1 MEKKS
6 NFFGFERPI
15 ENFFAYHCFGDKAT
29 EILRS
34 IDQPYKDITH
44 WSMDDLRFMRS
55 MRSEHCTAIF
65 VFTDDAE
72 VYASEIDAF
81 IKQYEDVVTNF
92 FILDLHA
99 SSQYK
104 IFKEKWEFY
113 NILATRYFTLQDNI
127 LHFLLFFKH
136 FIETMGRISMDYPHD
151 FRSFMRTA
159 TFIAAGKAG
168 AMKKAVDA
176 IPHKNIRALMLG
188 LEFQDYELDNA
199 NVKEDIDALASFFD
213 QLPDSV
219 LVYWQI
225 SNNIGNPH
233 VEYIAGFD
241 TEPVCGATHS

>member
-1 MEKKS
+1 MEKLHYPL
-6 NFFGFERPI
+6 GFEPI
-15 ENFFAYHCFGDKAT
+15 ESFFAYHCFGDKAT
-29 EILRS
+29 EILSS

-44 WSMDDLRFMRS
+44 WSMDDLRS
-55 MRSEHCTAIF
+55 MRSKHCAAIF

-81 IKQYEDVVTNF
+81 IEQYEDVVTNF

-104 IFKEKWEFY
+104 IFKEKWKFY
-113 NILATRYFTLQDNI
+113 NILATRYCTLQDNI
-127 LHFLLFFKH
+127 LHYLLFFKH
-136 FIETMGRISMDYPHD
+136 FIETMGRISMDFHD

-188 LEFQDYELDNA
+188 LELQDYEANNA
-199 NVKEDIDALASFFD
+199 NVKEDMDALASFFD

-225 SNNIGNPH
+225 SSNIGNPH

>member
-1 MEKKS
+1 MEKS
-6 NFFGFERPI
+6 PEYFGFTPI
-15 ENFFAYHCFGDKAT
+15 ESFFAYHCFGDKAT
-29 EILRS
+29 EVLSS

-44 WSMDDLRFMRS
+44 WSMDDLRS
-55 MRSEHCTAIF
+55 MRSKHCAAIF

-81 IKQYEDVVTNF
+81 IKQYEDVDTNF

-113 NILATRYFTLQDNI
+113 NILATRYCTLQDNI
-127 LHFLLFFKH
+127 LHYLLFFKH
-136 FIETMGRISMDYPHD
+136 FIETMGRISMDFHD

-176 IPHKNIRALMLG
+176 IPHKNIRAFMLG
-188 LEFQDYELDNA
+188 LELQGYEADNA

-225 SNNIGNPH
+225 SCNIGNPH

>member
-1 MEKKS
+1 MEKLHYLL
-6 NFFGFERPI
+6 GFDPI
-15 ENFFAYHCFGDKAT
+15 ESFFAYHCFGDKAT
-29 EILRS
+29 EILSS

-44 WSMDDLRFMRS
+44 WSMDDLRS
-55 MRSEHCTAIF
+55 MRSKHCAAIF
-65 VFTDDAE
+65 VFTDDVE

-81 IKQYEDVVTNF
+81 IKQYEDVDTNF

-104 IFKEKWEFY
+104 IFKEKWKFY
-113 NILATRYFTLQDNI
+113 NILATRYCTLQDNI
-127 LHFLLFFKH
+127 LHYLLFFKH
-136 FIETMGRISMDYPHD
+136 FIETRGRISMDFHD

-188 LEFQDYELDNA
+188 LELQDYEANNA
-199 NVKEDIDALASFFD
+199 NVKEDMDALASFFD

-225 SNNIGNPH
+225 SSNIGNPH

-241 TEPVCGATHS
+241 TEPVCGTTHS

>member
-1 MEKKS
+1 MEKS
-6 NFFGFERPI
+6 PEYFGFTPI
-15 ENFFAYHCFGDKAT
+15 ESFFAYHCFGDKAT
-29 EILRS
+29 EILSS

-44 WSMDDLRFMRS
+44 WSMDDLRS
-55 MRSEHCTAIF
+55 MRSKHCAAIF

-81 IKQYEDVVTNF
+81 IKQYEDVDTNF

-104 IFKEKWEFY
+104 IFKEKWKFY
-113 NILATRYFTLQDNI
+113 NILATRYCTLQDNI
-127 LHFLLFFKH
+127 LHYLLFFKH
-136 FIETMGRISMDYPHD
+136 FIETMGRISMDFHD

-188 LEFQDYELDNA
+188 LELQDYEADNA
-199 NVKEDIDALASFFD
+199 NVKEDMDALASFFD
-213 QLPDSV
+213 QLP
-219 LVYWQI
+219 LY
-225 SNNIGNPH
+225 
-233 VEYIAGFD
+233 
-241 TEPVCGATHS
+241 

>member
-1 MEKKS
+1 MEKLHYPL
-6 NFFGFERPI
+6 GFEPI
-15 ENFFAYHCFGDKAT
+15 ESFFAYHCFGDKAT
-29 EILRS
+29 EILSS

-44 WSMDDLRFMRS
+44 WSMDDLRS
-55 MRSEHCTAIF
+55 MRSKHCAAIF
-65 VFTDDAE
+65 VFTDGAE
-72 VYASEIDAF
+72 VYASEGDAF
-81 IKQYEDVVTNF
+81 IKQYEDVDTNF

-104 IFKEKWEFY
+104 IFKEKWKFY
-113 NILATRYFTLQDNI
+113 NILATRYCTLQDNI
-127 LHFLLFFKH
+127 LHYLLFFKH
-136 FIETMGRISMDYPHD
+136 FIETMGRISMDFHD

-188 LEFQDYELDNA
+188 LELQDYEADNA
-199 NVKEDIDALASFFD
+199 NVKEDMDALASFFD

-225 SNNIGNPH
+225 SSNIGNPH

>member
-1 MEKKS
+1 
-6 NFFGFERPI
+6 
-15 ENFFAYHCFGDKAT
+15 
-29 EILRS
+29 
-34 IDQPYKDITH
+34 
-44 WSMDDLRFMRS
+44 MD
-55 MRSEHCTAIF
+55 
-65 VFTDDAE
+65 
-72 VYASEIDAF
+72 
-81 IKQYEDVVTNF
+81 TNF

-104 IFKEKWEFY
+104 IFKEKWKFY
-113 NILATRYFTLQDNI
+113 NILATRYCTLQDNI
-127 LHFLLFFKH
+127 LHYLLFFKH
-136 FIETMGRISMDYPHD
+136 FIETMGRISMDFHD
-151 FRSFMRTA
+151 FRNFMRTA

-188 LEFQDYELDNA
+188 LELQDYEADNA
-199 NVKEDIDALASFFD
+199 NVKEDMDALASFFD

-225 SNNIGNPH
+225 SSNIGNPH

>member
-1 MEKKS
+1 MEKLHHPL
-6 NFFGFERPI
+6 GFEPI
-15 ENFFAYHCFGDKAT
+15 ESFFAYHCFGDKAT
-29 EILRS
+29 EILSS

-113 NILATRYFTLQDNI
+113 NILATRYCTLQDNI
-127 LHFLLFFKH
+127 LHYLLFFKH
-136 FIETMGRISMDYPHD
+136 FIETMGRISMDFHD

-225 SNNIGNPH
+225 SYNIVNPH

>member
-1 MEKKS
+1 MEKLHYPL
-6 NFFGFERPI
+6 GFEPI
-15 ENFFAYHCFGDKAT
+15 ESFFAYHCFGDKAT
-29 EILRS
+29 EILSS

-44 WSMDDLRFMRS
+44 WSMDDLRS
-55 MRSEHCTAIF
+55 MRSKHCAAIF

-81 IKQYEDVVTNF
+81 IKQYEDVDTNF

-104 IFKEKWEFY
+104 IFKEKWKFY
-113 NILATRYFTLQDNI
+113 NILATRYCTLQDNI
-127 LHFLLFFKH
+127 LHYLLFFKH
-136 FIETMGRISMDYPHD
+136 FIETMGRISMDFHD
-151 FRSFMRTA
+151 FRNFMRTA

-188 LEFQDYELDNA
+188 LELQDYEANNA
-199 NVKEDIDALASFFD
+199 NVKEDMDALASFFD

-225 SNNIGNPH
+225 SSNIGNPH

>member
-1 MEKKS
+1 MEKLHYPL
-6 NFFGFERPI
+6 GCEPI
-15 ENFFAYHCFGDKAT
+15 ESFFAYHCFGDKAT
-29 EILRS
+29 EILSS

-44 WSMDDLRFMRS
+44 WSMDDLRS
-55 MRSEHCTAIF
+55 MRSKHCAAIF

-81 IKQYEDVVTNF
+81 IKQYEDVDTNF

-104 IFKEKWEFY
+104 IFKEKWKFY
-113 NILATRYFTLQDNI
+113 NILATRYCTLQDNI
-127 LHFLLFFKH
+127 LHYLLFFKH
-136 FIETMGRISMDYPHD
+136 FIETMGRISMDFHD

-176 IPHKNIRALMLG
+176 IPHKNIHALMLG
-188 LEFQDYELDNA
+188 LELQDYEADNA
-199 NVKEDIDALASFFD
+199 NVKEDIDAVASFFD

-219 LVYWQI
+219 AAYWLI
-225 SNNIGNPH
+225 SRNIGNPH

-241 TEPVCGATHS
+241 TEPVCGTTHS

>member
-1 MEKKS
+1 MEKLHYLL
-6 NFFGFERPI
+6 GFTPI
-15 ENFFAYHCFGDKAT
+15 ESFFAYHCFGDKAT
-29 EILRS
+29 EILSS

-44 WSMDDLRFMRS
+44 WSMDDLRS
-55 MRSEHCTAIF
+55 MRSKHCAAIF

-81 IKQYEDVVTNF
+81 IKQYEDVDTNF

-104 IFKEKWEFY
+104 IFKEKWKFY
-113 NILATRYFTLQDNI
+113 NILATRYCTLQDNI
-127 LHFLLFFKH
+127 LHYLLFFKH
-136 FIETMGRISMDYPHD
+136 FIETMGRISMDFHD
-151 FRSFMRTA
+151 FRNFMRTA

-188 LEFQDYELDNA
+188 LELQDYEADNA
-199 NVKEDIDALASFFD
+199 NVKEDMDALASFFD

-225 SNNIGNPH
+225 SSNIGNPH

>member
-1 MEKKS
+1 MEKLHYPL
-6 NFFGFERPI
+6 GFEPI
-15 ENFFAYHCFGDKAT
+15 ESFFSYHCFGDKAT

-34 IDQPYKDITH
+34 IDQPSKDITH
-44 WSMDDLRFMRS
+44 WSMDDLRS
-55 MRSEHCTAIF
+55 MRSKHCAAIF

-81 IKQYEDVVTNF
+81 VKQYEDVDTNF

-104 IFKEKWEFY
+104 IFKEKWKFY
-113 NILATRYFTLQDNI
+113 NILATRYCTLQDNI
-127 LHFLLFFKH
+127 LHYLLFFKH
-136 FIETMGRISMDYPHD
+136 FIETMGRISMDFHD

-225 SNNIGNPH
+225 SYNIVNPH

>member
-1 MEKKS
+1 MEKLHYPL
-6 NFFGFERPI
+6 GFEPI
-15 ENFFAYHCFGDKAT
+15 ESFFAYHCFGDKAT
-29 EILRS
+29 EILSS

-44 WSMDDLRFMRS
+44 WSMDDLRS
-55 MRSEHCTAIF
+55 MRPKHCAAIF

-81 IKQYEDVVTNF
+81 IKQYDDVDTNF

-104 IFKEKWEFY
+104 IFKEKWKFY
-113 NILATRYFTLQDNI
+113 NILATRYCTLQDNI
-127 LHFLLFFKH
+127 LHYLLFFKH
-136 FIETMGRISMDYPHD
+136 FIETMGRISMDFHD

-188 LEFQDYELDNA
+188 LELQDYEANNA
-199 NVKEDIDALASFFD
+199 NVKEDMDALASFFD

-225 SNNIGNPH
+225 SSNIGNPH

>member
-1 MEKKS
+1 MEKS
-6 NFFGFERPI
+6 PEYFGFTPI
-15 ENFFAYHCFGDKAT
+15 ESFFAYHCFGDKAT
-29 EILRS
+29 EILSS

-44 WSMDDLRFMRS
+44 WSMDDLRS
-55 MRSEHCTAIF
+55 MRSKHCAAIF

-81 IKQYEDVVTNF
+81 IKQYEDVDTNF

-104 IFKEKWEFY
+104 IFKKKWKFY
-113 NILATRYFTLQDNI
+113 NILATRYCTLQDNI
-127 LHFLLFFKH
+127 LHYLLFFKH
-136 FIETMGRISMDYPHD
+136 FIETMGRISMDFHD

-188 LEFQDYELDNA
+188 LELQDYEANNA
-199 NVKEDIDALASFFD
+199 NVKEDMDALASFFD

-219 LVYWQI
+219 LVFWQI
-225 SNNIGNPH
+225 SSNIGNPH

>member
-1 MEKKS
+1 MEKS
-6 NFFGFERPI
+6 PEYFGFTPI
-15 ENFFAYHCFGDKAT
+15 ESFFAYHCFGDKAT
-29 EILRS
+29 EILSS

-81 IKQYEDVVTNF
+81 IEQYEDVVTNF

-104 IFKEKWEFY
+104 IFKEKWKFY
-113 NILATRYFTLQDNI
+113 NILATRYCTLQDNI
-127 LHFLLFFKH
+127 LHYLLFFKH
-136 FIETMGRISMDYPHD
+136 FIETMGRISMDFHD

-188 LEFQDYELDNA
+188 LELQDYEANNA
-199 NVKEDIDALASFFD
+199 NVKEDMDALASFFD

-225 SNNIGNPH
+225 SSNIGNPH

>member
-1 MEKKS
+1 MEKLHYPL
-6 NFFGFERPI
+6 GFEPI
-15 ENFFAYHCFGDKAT
+15 ESFFAYHCFGDKAT
-29 EILRS
+29 EILSS

-44 WSMDDLRFMRS
+44 WSMDDLRS
-55 MRSEHCTAIF
+55 MRSKHCAAIF

-81 IKQYEDVVTNF
+81 IKQYEDVDTNF

-104 IFKEKWEFY
+104 IFKEKWKFY
-113 NILATRYFTLQDNI
+113 NILATRYCTLQDNI
-127 LHFLLFFKH
+127 LHYLLFFKN
-136 FIETMGRISMDYPHD
+136 FIETMGRISMDFHD

-225 SNNIGNPH
+225 SYNIVNPH

>member
-1 MEKKS
+1 MEKS
-6 NFFGFERPI
+6 PEYFGFTPI
-15 ENFFAYHCFGDKAT
+15 ESFFAYHCFGDKAT
-29 EILRS
+29 EILSS

-44 WSMDDLRFMRS
+44 WSMDDLRS
-55 MRSEHCTAIF
+55 MRSEHCAAIF

-81 IKQYEDVVTNF
+81 IKQYEDVDTNF

-104 IFKEKWEFY
+104 IFKEKWKFY
-113 NILATRYFTLQDNI
+113 NILATRYCTLQDNI
-127 LHFLLFFKH
+127 LHYLLFFKH
-136 FIETMGRISMDYPHD
+136 FIETMGRISMDFHD
-151 FRSFMRTA
+151 FRNFMRTA

-188 LEFQDYELDNA
+188 LELQDYEANNA
-199 NVKEDIDALASFFD
+199 NVKEDMDALASFFD

-225 SNNIGNPH
+225 SSNIGNPH

>member
-1 MEKKS
+1 MEKS
-6 NFFGFERPI
+6 PEYFGFTPI
-15 ENFFAYHCFGDKAT
+15 ESFFAYHCFGDKAT
-29 EILRS
+29 EILSS

-44 WSMDDLRFMRS
+44 WSMDDLRS
-55 MRSEHCTAIF
+55 MRSKHCAAIF

-81 IKQYEDVVTNF
+81 IKQYEDVDTNF

-104 IFKEKWEFY
+104 IFKEKWKFY
-113 NILATRYFTLQDNI
+113 NILATRYCTLQDNI
-127 LHFLLFFKH
+127 LHYLLFFKH
-136 FIETMGRISMDYPHD
+136 FIETMGRISMDFHD
-151 FRSFMRTA
+151 FRNFMRTA

-168 AMKKAVDA
+168 AMKKAVDV

-188 LEFQDYELDNA
+188 LELQDYEADNA
-199 NVKEDIDALASFFD
+199 NVKEDMDALASFFD

-225 SNNIGNPH
+225 SSNIGNPH

>member
-1 MEKKS
+1 MEKS
-6 NFFGFERPI
+6 PEYFGFTPI
-15 ENFFAYHCFGDKAT
+15 ESFFAYHCFGDKAT
-29 EILRS
+29 EILSS

-44 WSMDDLRFMRS
+44 WSMDDLRS
-55 MRSEHCTAIF
+55 MRSKHCAAIF

-81 IKQYEDVVTNF
+81 IKQYEDVDTNF

-113 NILATRYFTLQDNI
+113 NILATRYCTLQDNI
-127 LHFLLFFKH
+127 LHYLLFFKH
-136 FIETMGRISMDYPHD
+136 FIETKGRISMDFHD

-176 IPHKNIRALMLG
+176 IPHKNIRAFMLG
-188 LEFQDYELDNA
+188 LELQDYEADNA
-199 NVKEDIDALASFFD
+199 NVKEDMDALASFFD

-225 SNNIGNPH
+225 SSNIGNPH

>member
-1 MEKKS
+1 MEKS
-6 NFFGFERPI
+6 PEYFGFTPI
-15 ENFFAYHCFGDKAT
+15 ESFFAYHCFGDKAT
-29 EILRS
+29 EILSS

-44 WSMDDLRFMRS
+44 WSMDDLRS
-55 MRSEHCTAIF
+55 MRSKHCAAIF

-81 IKQYEDVVTNF
+81 IKQYEDVDTNF

-99 SSQYK
+99 ISQYK

-113 NILATRYFTLQDNI
+113 NILATRYCTLQDNI
-127 LHFLLFFKH
+127 LHYLLFFKH
-136 FIETMGRISMDYPHD
+136 FIETMGRISMDFHD

-188 LEFQDYELDNA
+188 LELQDYEANNA
-199 NVKEDIDALASFFD
+199 NVKEDMDALASFFD

-225 SNNIGNPH
+225 SSNIGNPH

>member
-1 MEKKS
+1 MEKLHHPL
-6 NFFGFERPI
+6 GFEPI
-15 ENFFAYHCFGDKAT
+15 ESFFAYHCFGDKAT
-29 EILRS
+29 EILSS

-44 WSMDDLRFMRS
+44 WSMDDLHSMRMRS
-55 MRSEHCTAIF
+55 KHCCAIF

-104 IFKEKWEFY
+104 IFKEKWKFY
-113 NILATRYFTLQDNI
+113 NILATRYCTLQDNI
-127 LHFLLFFKH
+127 LHYLLFFKH
-136 FIETMGRISMDYPHD
+136 FIETMGRISMDFHD

-188 LEFQDYELDNA
+188 LELQDYELDNA

-225 SNNIGNPH
+225 SYNIVNPH

>member
-1 MEKKS
+1 MEKLHYLL
-6 NFFGFERPI
+6 GFTPI
-15 ENFFAYHCFGDKAT
+15 ESFFAYHCFGDKAT
-29 EILRS
+29 EILSS

-44 WSMDDLRFMRS
+44 WSMDDLRS
-55 MRSEHCTAIF
+55 MRSKHCAAIF

-81 IKQYEDVVTNF
+81 IKQYEDVDTNF

-104 IFKEKWEFY
+104 IFKEKWKFY
-113 NILATRYFTLQDNI
+113 NILATRYCTLQDNI
-127 LHFLLFFKH
+127 LHYLLFFKH
-136 FIETMGRISMDYPHD
+136 FIETMGRISMDFHD

-188 LEFQDYELDNA
+188 LELQDYEANNA
-199 NVKEDIDALASFFD
+199 NVKEDMDALASFFD

-225 SNNIGNPH
+225 SSNIGNPH

>member
-1 MEKKS
+1 MEKS
-6 NFFGFERPI
+6 PEYFGFTPI
-15 ENFFAYHCFGDKAT
+15 ESFFAYHCFGDKAT
-29 EILRS
+29 EILSS

-44 WSMDDLRFMRS
+44 WSMDDLRS
-55 MRSEHCTAIF
+55 MRSKHCAAIF

-81 IKQYEDVVTNF
+81 IKQYEDVDTNF

-113 NILATRYFTLQDNI
+113 NILATRYCTLQDNI
-127 LHFLLFFKH
+127 LHYLLFFKH
-136 FIETMGRISMDYPHD
+136 FIETMGRISMDFHD

-176 IPHKNIRALMLG
+176 IPHKNIRAFMLG
-188 LEFQDYELDNA
+188 LELQGYEADNA

-225 SNNIGNPH
+225 SCNIGNPH

>member
-1 MEKKS
+1 MEKLHYPL
-6 NFFGFERPI
+6 GFEPI
-15 ENFFAYHCFGDKAT
+15 ESFFAYHCFGDKAT
-29 EILRS
+29 EILSS

-44 WSMDDLRFMRS
+44 WSMDDLRS
-55 MRSEHCTAIF
+55 MRSKHCAAIF

-81 IKQYEDVVTNF
+81 IKQYDDVDTNF

-104 IFKEKWEFY
+104 IFKEKWKFY
-113 NILATRYFTLQDNI
+113 NILATRYCTLQDKI
-127 LHFLLFFKH
+127 LHYLLFFKH
-136 FIETMGRISMDYPHD
+136 FIETMGRISMDFHD

-188 LEFQDYELDNA
+188 LELQDYEANNA
-199 NVKEDIDALASFFD
+199 NVKEDMDALASFFD

-225 SNNIGNPH
+225 SSNIGNPH

>member
-1 MEKKS
+1 MEKS
-6 NFFGFERPI
+6 PEYFGFTPI
-15 ENFFAYHCFGDKAT
+15 ESFFAYHCFGDKAT
-29 EILRS
+29 EILSS

-44 WSMDDLRFMRS
+44 WSMDDLRS
-55 MRSEHCTAIF
+55 MRSKHCAAIF

-72 VYASEIDAF
+72 VYASKIDAI
-81 IKQYEDVVTNF
+81 IKQYEDVDTNF

-113 NILATRYFTLQDNI
+113 NILATRYCTLQDNI
-127 LHFLLFFKH
+127 LHYLLFFKH
-136 FIETMGRISMDYPHD
+136 FIETMGRISMDFHD

-188 LEFQDYELDNA
+188 LELQDYEANNA
-199 NVKEDIDALASFFD
+199 NVKEDMDALASFFD

-225 SNNIGNPH
+225 SSNIGNPH

>member
-1 MEKKS
+1 MEKS
-6 NFFGFERPI
+6 PEYFGFTPI
-15 ENFFAYHCFGDKAT
+15 ESFFAYHCFGDKAT
-29 EILRS
+29 EILSS

-44 WSMDDLRFMRS
+44 WSMDDLRSMRS
-55 MRSEHCTAIF
+55 MRSKHCAAIF

-81 IKQYEDVVTNF
+81 IKQYEDVDTNF

-113 NILATRYFTLQDNI
+113 NILATRYCTLQDNI
-127 LHFLLFFKH
+127 LHYLLFFKH
-136 FIETMGRISMDYPHD
+136 FIETMGRISMDFHD

-176 IPHKNIRALMLG
+176 IPHKNIRAFMLG
-188 LEFQDYELDNA
+188 LELQDYEADNA
-199 NVKEDIDALASFFD
+199 NVKEDMDALASFFD

-225 SNNIGNPH
+225 SSNIGNPH

-241 TEPVCGATHS
+241 TEPVCGTTHS

>member
-1 MEKKS
+1 MEKLHYPL
-6 NFFGFERPI
+6 GFEPI
-15 ENFFAYHCFGDKAT
+15 ESFFVYHCFGDKAT
-29 EILRS
+29 EILSS

-44 WSMDDLRFMRS
+44 WSMDDLRS
-55 MRSEHCTAIF
+55 MRSKHCAAIF

-81 IKQYEDVVTNF
+81 IKQYDDVDTNF

-104 IFKEKWEFY
+104 IFKEKWKFY
-113 NILATRYFTLQDNI
+113 NILATRYCTLQDNI
-127 LHFLLFFKH
+127 LHYLLFFKH
-136 FIETMGRISMDYPHD
+136 FIETMGRISMDFHD

-188 LEFQDYELDNA
+188 LELQDYEANNA
-199 NVKEDIDALASFFD
+199 NVKEDMDALASFFD

-225 SNNIGNPH
+225 SSNIGNPH

>member
-1 MEKKS
+1 MEKS
-6 NFFGFERPI
+6 PEYFGFTPI
-15 ENFFAYHCFGDKAT
+15 ESFFAYHCFGDKAT
-29 EILRS
+29 EILSS

-44 WSMDDLRFMRS
+44 WSMDDLRS
-55 MRSEHCTAIF
+55 MRSKHCAAIF

-81 IKQYEDVVTNF
+81 IKQYEDVDTNF

-104 IFKEKWEFY
+104 IFKEKWKFY
-113 NILATRYFTLQDNI
+113 NILATRYCTLQDNI
-127 LHFLLFFKH
+127 LHYLLFFKH
-136 FIETMGRISMDYPHD
+136 FIETMGRISMDFHD

-188 LEFQDYELDNA
+188 LELQDYEANNA
-199 NVKEDIDALASFFD
+199 NVKEDMDALASFFD

-219 LVYWQI
+219 EVKWQI
-225 SNNIGNPH
+225 SHNFGNPH

>member
-1 MEKKS
+1 MEKLHYPL
-6 NFFGFERPI
+6 GFEPI
-15 ENFFAYHCFGDKAT
+15 ESFFAYHCFGDKAT
-29 EILRS
+29 EILSS

-44 WSMDDLRFMRS
+44 WSMDDLRS
-55 MRSEHCTAIF
+55 MRSKHCAAIF

-81 IKQYEDVVTNF
+81 IKQYDDVDTNF

-104 IFKEKWEFY
+104 IFKEKWKFY
-113 NILATRYFTLQDNI
+113 NILATRYCTLQDNI
-127 LHFLLFFKH
+127 LHYLLFFKH
-136 FIETMGRISMDYPHD
+136 FIETMGRISMDFHD

-188 LEFQDYELDNA
+188 LELQDYEANNA
-199 NVKEDIDALASFFD
+199 NVKEDMDALASFFD

>member
-1 MEKKS
+1 MEKS
-6 NFFGFERPI
+6 PEYFGFTPI
-15 ENFFAYHCFGDKAT
+15 ENFFAYHCFGNKAT
-29 EILRS
+29 EILSS

-44 WSMDDLRFMRS
+44 WSMDDLRSMRS
-55 MRSEHCTAIF
+55 MRSKHCAAIF

-81 IKQYEDVVTNF
+81 IKQYEDVDTNF

-113 NILATRYFTLQDNI
+113 NILATRYCTLQDNI
-127 LHFLLFFKH
+127 LHYLLFFKH
-136 FIETMGRISMDYPHD
+136 FIETMGRISMDFHD

-188 LEFQDYELDNA
+188 LELQDYEANNA
-199 NVKEDIDALASFFD
+199 NVKEDMDALASFFD

-225 SNNIGNPH
+225 SSNIGNPH

-241 TEPVCGATHS
+241 TEPVCGTTHS

>member
-1 MEKKS
+1 MEKLHYLL
-6 NFFGFERPI
+6 GFEPI
-15 ENFFAYHCFGDKAT
+15 ESFFAYHCFGDKAT
-29 EILRS
+29 EILSS

-44 WSMDDLRFMRS
+44 WSMDDLRS
-55 MRSEHCTAIF
+55 MRSKHCAAIF

-113 NILATRYFTLQDNI
+113 NILATRYCTLQDNI
-127 LHFLLFFKH
+127 LHYLLFFKH
-136 FIETMGRISMDYPHD
+136 FIETMGRISMDFHD
-151 FRSFMRTA
+151 FRNFMRTA

-188 LEFQDYELDNA
+188 LELQDYEADNA
-199 NVKEDIDALASFFD
+199 NVKEDMDALASFFD

-225 SNNIGNPH
+225 SSNIGNPH

>member
-1 MEKKS
+1 MEKLHYLL
-6 NFFGFERPI
+6 GFEPI
-15 ENFFAYHCFGDKAT
+15 ESFFAYHCFGDKAT
-29 EILRS
+29 EILSS

-44 WSMDDLRFMRS
+44 WSMDDLRS
-55 MRSEHCTAIF
+55 MRSKHCAAIF

-81 IKQYEDVVTNF
+81 IKQYEDVDTNF

-104 IFKEKWEFY
+104 IFKEKWKFY
-113 NILATRYFTLQDNI
+113 NILATRYCTLQDNI
-127 LHFLLFFKH
+127 LHYLLFFKH
-136 FIETMGRISMDYPHD
+136 FIETMGRISMDFHD

-188 LEFQDYELDNA
+188 LELQDYEANNA
-199 NVKEDIDALASFFD
+199 NVKEDMDALASFFD

-225 SNNIGNPH
+225 SSNIGNPH

>member
-1 MEKKS
+1 MEKLHYPL
-6 NFFGFERPI
+6 GFEPI
-15 ENFFAYHCFGDKAT
+15 ESFFAYHCFGDKAT
-29 EILRS
+29 EILSS

-44 WSMDDLRFMRS
+44 WSMDDLRS
-55 MRSEHCTAIF
+55 MRSKHCAAIF

-81 IKQYEDVVTNF
+81 IKQYEDVDTNF

-104 IFKEKWEFY
+104 IFKEKWKFY
-113 NILATRYFTLQDNI
+113 NILATRYCTLQDNI
-127 LHFLLFFKH
+127 LHYLLFFKH
-136 FIETMGRISMDYPHD
+136 FIETMGRISMDFHD

-188 LEFQDYELDNA
+188 LELQDYEANNA
-199 NVKEDIDALASFFD
+199 NVKEDMDALASFFD
-213 QLPDSV
+213 QFPDSV

-225 SNNIGNPH
+225 SSNIGNPH

>member
-1 MEKKS
+1 MEKLHYPL
-6 NFFGFERPI
+6 GFEPI
-15 ENFFAYHCFGDKAT
+15 ESFFAYHCFGDKAT
-29 EILRS
+29 EILSS

-44 WSMDDLRFMRS
+44 WSMDDLRS
-55 MRSEHCTAIF
+55 MRSKHCAAIF

-81 IKQYEDVVTNF
+81 IKQYDDVDTNF

-104 IFKEKWEFY
+104 IFKEKWKFY
-113 NILATRYFTLQDNI
+113 NILATRYCTLQDNI
-127 LHFLLFFKH
+127 LHYLLFFKH
-136 FIETMGRISMDYPHD
+136 FIETMGRISMDFHD

-176 IPHKNIRALMLG
+176 IPHKNIRAFMLG
-188 LEFQDYELDNA
+188 LELQGYEADNA

-219 LVYWQI
+219 LVYWHI
-225 SNNIGNPH
+225 SCNFGNPH

>member
-1 MEKKS
+1 MEKS
-6 NFFGFERPI
+6 PEYFGFTPI
-15 ENFFAYHCFGDKAT
+15 ESFFAYHCFGDKAT
-29 EILRS
+29 EILSS

-44 WSMDDLRFMRS
+44 WSMDDLRS
-55 MRSEHCTAIF
+55 MRSKHCAAIF

-113 NILATRYFTLQDNI
+113 NILATRYCTLQDNI
-127 LHFLLFFKH
+127 LHYLLFFKH
-136 FIETMGRISMDYPHD
+136 FIETMGRISMDFHD

-188 LEFQDYELDNA
+188 LELQDYEADNA
-199 NVKEDIDALASFFD
+199 NVKEDMDALASFFD

-225 SNNIGNPH
+225 SCNIGNPH
-233 VEYIAGFD
+233 VEYIA
-241 TEPVCGATHS
+241 PVCGATHS

>member
-1 MEKKS
+1 MEKS
-6 NFFGFERPI
+6 PEYFGFTPI
-15 ENFFAYHCFGDKAT
+15 ESFFAYHCFGDKAT
-29 EILRS
+29 EILSS
-34 IDQPYKDITH
+34 IDQLYKDITH
-44 WSMDDLRFMRS
+44 WSMDDLRS
-55 MRSEHCTAIF
+55 MRSKHCAAIF

-81 IKQYEDVVTNF
+81 IKQYEDVDTNF

-104 IFKEKWEFY
+104 IFKEKWKFY
-113 NILATRYFTLQDNI
+113 NILATRYCTLQDNI
-127 LHFLLFFKH
+127 LHYLLFFKH
-136 FIETMGRISMDYPHD
+136 FIETMGRISMDFHD

-188 LEFQDYELDNA
+188 LELQDYEANNA
-199 NVKEDIDALASFFD
+199 NVKEDMDALASFFD

-225 SNNIGNPH
+225 SSNIGNPH

>member
-6 NFFGFERPI
+6 NFFGFETFI

-44 WSMDDLRFMRS
+44 WSMDDLRS
-55 MRSEHCTAIF
+55 MRSGHCTAIF

-81 IKQYEDVVTNF
+81 IKQYEDVVGRI

-113 NILATRYFTLQDNI
+113 NILATRYCTLQDNI

-136 FIETMGRISMDYPHD
+136 FIETVGRISMDFSD
-151 FRSFMRTA
+151 FKSFMRTS

-168 AMKKAVDA
+168 AMKKAADA
-176 IPHKNIRALMLG
+176 IPHTNIRALMLG
-188 LEFQDYELDNA
+188 QEFLDNGNYDTSNA
-199 NVKEDIDALASFFD
+199 TKEDMDALASFMD

-219 LVYWQI
+219 AFFWQI
-225 SNNIGNPH
+225 SWNIGNPH
-233 VEYIAGFD
+233 VEYIAGGD